1 MVFPLFNSILFSKKS
16 FVRSVVGYAAT
27 HFLIEPV
34 ANVNQSKYWD
44 QSRPPTQETTDT
56 CKLPWIDLLKRQTH
70 ITFCHHQ
77 SVWNHTGFSLTIG
90 RKMNEQN
97 VYSLSNEKLQS
108 DCEQS
113 DVSSI
118 INSLKDSNEN
128 MVENHPQSNYHSAQ
142 IS

>member
-1 MVFPLFNSILFSKKS
+1 
-16 FVRSVVGYAAT
+16 
-27 HFLIEPV
+27 
-34 ANVNQSKYWD
+34 
-44 QSRPPTQETTDT
+44 
-56 CKLPWIDLLKRQTH
+56 
-70 ITFCHHQ
+70 
-77 SVWNHTGFSLTIG
+77 
-90 RKMNEQN
+90 MNEQN